1 MARKDEGLAE
11 LRTCV
16 ALAPRYCQ
24 GRREYGQVLLA
35 EGRAKEALEQLTA
48 YADVCKTAPDA
59 FLKLAQARMKLG
71 DAAGARAA
79 FQRCAELGQGTPE
92 GEECTRSLGLLK

>member
-1 MARKDEGLAE
+1 
-11 LRTCV
+11 
-16 ALAPRYCQ
+16 
-24 GRREYGQVLLA
+24 
-35 EGRAKEALEQLTA
+35 
-48 YADVCKTAPDA
+48 
-59 FLKLAQARMKLG
+59 MKLG